1 MWEYTMSNSLTHSGV
16 MGMRWGVRR
25 YQNEDGSLTEKG
37 KQKVSTQYKKQ
48 EIAGDKELAKQYTN
62 LYVKAYNKSAN
73 YMNDGGIDKFN
84 AAQKKKYGD
93 NFYKRQG
100 YEEDY
105 EKQFNKL
112 LSQNLDKTLYD
123 FRSSTPAY
131 QKADELVKK
140 YDMKSWD
147 ELAKSNYEV
156 VDELRSRYG

>member
-1 MWEYTMSNSLTHSGV
+1 M
-16 MGMRWGVRR
+16 
-25 YQNEDGSLTEKG
+25 TEKG
-37 KQKVSTQYKKQ
+37 KQKVSAQYKKQ

-62 LYVKAYNKSAN
+62 LYVKAYNKSADA
-73 YMNDGGIDKFN
+73 MNNGGIDKFN
-84 AAQKKKYGD
+84 AAQRKKYGD

-105 EKQFNKL
+105 EKQFDKL

-131 QKADELVKK
+131 QKAEELVKK

>member
-1 MWEYTMSNSLTHSGV
+1 MDTALEHHGIR
-16 MGMRWGVRR
+16 GMRWGVRR

-37 KQKVSTQYKKQ
+37 KQKVSAQYKKQ

-62 LYVKAYNKSAN
+62 LYVKAYNKSADA
-73 YMNDGGIDKFN
+73 MNNGGIDKFN
-84 AAQKKKYGD
+84 AAQQKKYGD
-93 NFYKRQG
+93 TFYKRQG

-105 EKQFNKL
+105 EKQFDKL

-131 QKADELVKK
+131 QKAEELVKK

>member
-1 MWEYTMSNSLTHSGV
+1 
-16 MGMRWGVRR
+16 
-25 YQNEDGSLTEKG
+25 
-37 KQKVSTQYKKQ
+37 
-48 EIAGDKELAKQYTN
+48 
-62 LYVKAYNKSAN
+62 
-73 YMNDGGIDKFN
+73 MNNGGIDKFN
-84 AAQKKKYGD
+84 AAQRKKYGD

-105 EKQFNKL
+105 EKQFDKL

-140 YDMKSWD
+140 YNMKSWD

>member
-1 MWEYTMSNSLTHSGV
+1 MILVNELEHHGIR
-16 MGMRWGVRR
+16 GMRWGVRR
-25 YQNEDGSLTEKG
+25 YENADGSLTEKG
-37 KQKVSTQYKKQ
+37 KKKVSAEYKKQ
-48 EIAGDKELAKQYTN
+48 TIAGDTELSKKYTD

-93 NFYKRQG
+93 NFSKRSG

-105 EKQFNKL
+105 EATFNKL
-112 LSQNLDKTLYD
+112 LSQNLEKTLYD

-156 VDELRSRYG
+156 IDKLRSRYG

>member
-1 MWEYTMSNSLTHSGV
+1 MILVNELEHHGIR
-16 MGMRWGVRR
+16 GMRWGVRR
-25 YQNEDGSLTEKG
+25 YENADGSLTEKG
-37 KQKVSTQYKKQ
+37 KKKVSAEYKKQ
-48 EIAGDKELAKQYTN
+48 SIAGDKELSKKYTD

-93 NFYKRQG
+93 NFYKRSG

-105 EKQFNKL
+105 EATFNKL
-112 LSQNLDKTLYD
+112 LSQNLEKTLYD

-147 ELAKSNYEV
+147 KLAKSNYEAI
-156 VDELRSRYG
+156 DKLRSIYG

>member
-1 MWEYTMSNSLTHSGV
+1 MNSALEHHGIR
-16 MGMRWGVRR
+16 GMHWGVRR

-37 KQKVSTQYKKQ
+37 KQKVSAQYKKH
-48 EIAGDKELAKQYTN
+48 EIAGDQEVAKQYTN
-62 LYVKAYNKSAN
+62 LYVKAYNKSADT
-73 YMNDGGIDKFN
+73 MNNGGIAKFN
-84 AAQKKKYGD
+84 AAQQKKYGD

-112 LSQNLDKTLYD
+112 LSQNLEKTLYD